1 MRAVV
6 QRVSEASVVI
16 GGECVARIG
25 HGLLAFVGFHGDDGE
40 ADLEYMADKIIG
52 LRVFG
57 DEEGKMNRSLAD
69 EGGALLIVSQFT
81 LYGDARKGRR
91 PSYSEAMA
99 PGPAQ
104 EWYRR
109 FVALCRTKTSPV
121 EEGVFGADM
130 KVRLANEGPVTLLL
144 DSRRNF

>member
-6 QRVSEASVVI
+6 QRVSEASVEI

-40 ADLEYMADKIIG
+40 ADLEYMAGKVIG
-52 LRVFG
+52 LRIFS
-57 DEEGKMNRSLAD
+57 DEEGRMNGSLAD

-99 PGPAQ
+99 PGQAQ

-109 FVALCRTKTSPV
+109 FVALCRSKASKV
-121 EEGVFGADM
+121 EEGMFGADM
-130 KVRLANEGPVTLLL
+130 RVRLTNEGPVTLLL